1 MKKGLLIVVIALFCC
16 GFIPQHRASR
26 QQAPQKSVSELY
38 TEAIKSITI
47 YQDTLKT
54 LHALRK
60 LLDQDSTFAPAMNL
74 YSRIANKP
82 ETAVRYAEAAYL
94 SDTTNNHY
102 LEDYA
107 RALIT
112 ASKYDRAIPVFQKM
126 VRHSTDPNHF
136 NILALLLDDKNRYS
150 EAVAVVDSAEVRFGR
165 ISELSRLRQY
175 CLLKLGK
182 TLEAEA
188 DARKAVEEAPY
199 VVQNHLTLAKLYALT
214 KRDSLAIRSYM
225 NAIQLDSLMVGP
237 WMELYEY
244 SEKTGRKEACLVVL
258 EELFKNKNYPLNE
271 KIEMWD
277 KWSHDHK
284 SYGDYYYRYD
294 KLAKSLF
301 IHNPED
307 RRVVRLYSVHL
318 YVSGQHEES
327 LQVLKRFLKQQQSPV
342 VEDFTNIIYLE
353 SGLNKMDSVAY
364 YANLALKH
372 HPKNTQLLQLRSY
385 AAQEHKKYDEAISYM
400 NEALKYAEDD
410 KSRSEMWSSIGILE
424 SQRGEHKLCIK
435 AYKKALKYNAD
446 NSGALNNLAYEYSLE
461 GRNLEE
467 ALTMVNRALELS
479 QNNPTTLD
487 TKAWV
492 LYKLGRYAEAK
503 KVMQQAISLDRSKS
517 PEYPLHYG
525 DILYA
530 LGEEFMAKTY
540 WRKALERGADKEE
553 IEKRFLNGNKKR

>member
-54 LHALRK
+54 LHALRR

-244 SEKTGRKEACLVVL
+244 SEKTDRKEACLVIM
-258 EELFKNKNYPLNE
+258 ENLFKNKNFPL
-271 KIEMWD
+271 KAKVEMWN
-277 KWSHDHK
+277 KWSGDRK
-284 SYGDYYYRYD
+284 SYEEFYYKYD
-294 KLAKSLF
+294 NLAKTLF
-301 IHNPED
+301 IHNSED
-307 RRVVRLYSVHL
+307 RSVVELYSVHL
-318 YVSGQHEES
+318 YVSGQKEEA
-327 LQVLKRFLKQQQSPV
+327 LQVLKQFLKQQKSPK
-342 VEDFTNIIYLE
+342 VEDFTNIIHLE
-353 SGLNKMDSVAY
+353 SNIDRLDSVAY

-385 AAQEHKKYDEAISYM
+385 VAQEHKKYDEAISYM

>member
-1 MKKGLLIVVIALFCC
+1 MFCC
-16 GFIPQHRASR
+16 GFIPQHKAVR
-26 QQAPQKSVSELY
+26 QQVPQKSVSELY
-38 TEAIKSITI
+38 TEAIKFITI
-47 YQDTLKT
+47 HQDTLK
-54 LHALRK
+54 ALYALKRV
-60 LLDQDSTFAPAMNL
+60 LEQDSTHAPAMNL

-150 EAVAVVDSAEVRFGR
+150 EAVAVADSAEVRFGR
-165 ISELSRLRQY
+165 IPEISRLRQY

-188 DARKAVEEAPY
+188 DARKSVEEAPY
-199 VVQNHLTLAKLYALT
+199 IAQNHLTLAKIYAIT
-214 KRDSLAIRSYM
+214 KRDSLALTSYM
-225 NAIQLDSLMVGP
+225 KAIELDSLAAGP
-237 WMELYEY
+237 WLELYDY

-277 KWSHDHK
+277 KWSNDHK

-327 LQVLKRFLKQQQSPV
+327 LQVLKRFLSQQQTPV
-342 VEDFTNIIYLE
+342 VEDFTNIIHLE
-353 SGLNKMDSVAY
+353 SGLNRMDSVAH
-364 YANLALKH
+364 YANLALKRF
-372 HPKNTQLLQLRSY
+372 PQNIKLLQLRSY
-385 AAQEHKKYDEAISYM
+385 VAQEHKKYDEAISYM
-400 NEALKYAEDD
+400 NEALKYTKDD
-410 KSRSEMWSSIGILE
+410 NTRSDIWASIGLLE
-424 SQRGEHKLCIK
+424 SQRGEEQRCIK
-435 AYKKALKYNAD
+435 AYQKALKFNAD
-446 NSGALNNLAYEYSLE
+446 NSNALNNLAYEYSLK

-467 ALTMVNRALELS
+467 ALVMVNRALELS
-479 QNNPTTLD
+479 ENSPTTLD

-503 KVMQQAISLDRSKS
+503 KVMQQAISLDRSKGH
-517 PEYPLHYG
+517 EFALHYG

-553 IEKRFLNGNKKR
+553 IEKRFLRKNDSKKR